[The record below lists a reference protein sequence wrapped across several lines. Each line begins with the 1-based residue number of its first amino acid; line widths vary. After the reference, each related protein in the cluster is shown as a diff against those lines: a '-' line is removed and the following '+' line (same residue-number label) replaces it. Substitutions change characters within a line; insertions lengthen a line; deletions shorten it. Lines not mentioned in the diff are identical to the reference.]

1 MIDSAAIKFLSDLK
15 KNNNREWFNERKDT
29 FKKHEKEVKSFFQ
42 EIENELQKTDN
53 IEGHKVW
60 RIYRDVRFS
69 KDKTPFKPRFA
80 GGYKRATAALRGG
93 YFLNIEP
100 GNSAV
105 GGGFYGPNSEDLK
118 RIRQEFEMDDSEIR
132 AIINHKNFKSTFGE
146 MRGEEVK
153 SAPRGFKADHPAI
166 DLIKKKQ
173 FYFFKSFSDEE
184 VCQAG
189 FQKEVIETFKT
200 IRPFFDYMSEVLTTD
215 LNGES
220 IID

>member
-1 MIDSAAIKFLSDLK
+1 MISKASLQFLSDLK
-15 KNNNREWFNERKDT
+15 KNNNREWFNERKAV
-29 FKKHEKEVKSFFQ
+29 FKEHEKEVKDFFLQ
-42 EIENELQKTDN
+42 IEGKLQKTDN

-69 KDKTPFKPRFA
+69 KDKTPFKARFA

-105 GGGFYGPNSEDLK
+105 GGGFYGPNPGDLK
-118 RIRQEFEMDDSEIR
+118 RIRQEFELDDSEIR
-132 AIINHKNFKSTFGE
+132 KIINNKQFKDTFGA
-146 MRGEEVK
+146 MKGEEVK

-173 FYFFKSFSDEE
+173 LYFFKSFTDEE
-184 VCQAG
+184 VCSAD
-189 FQKEVIETFKT
+189 FENEVIKTFKT
-200 IRPFFDYMSEVLTTD
+200 IRPFFDYMSDVLTTD

>member
-1 MIDSAAIKFLSDLK
+1 MIDSAALKFLSDLK

-173 FYFFKSFSDEE
+173 LYFFKSFSDEE

>member
-1 MIDSAAIKFLSDLK
+1 MIDRKILDYLSDLK
-15 KNNNREWFNERKDT
+15 ANNNREWFNARKDT
-29 FKKHEKEVKSFFQ
+29 FKAHEKEVKRFFQ

-53 IEGHKVW
+53 LEGHKVW
-60 RIYRDVRFS
+60 RIYRDIRFS
-69 KDKTPFKPRFA
+69 KDKTPFKARFS

-105 GGGFYGPNSEDLK
+105 GGGFYGPSSEDLK

-132 AIINHKNFKSTFGE
+132 KIINNKNFKHTFGE
-146 MRGEEVK
+146 MRGEGVK

-173 FYFFKSFSDEE
+173 FYFYKSFSDKE
-184 VCQAG
+184 VCKAG
-189 FQKEVIETFKT
+189 FKDQVIETFLT

-220 IID
+220 MLD